1 MFPFFVGRRYTLPPG
16 GITQPRTATLSMARM
31 CLPFPRLLAA
41 APLLELLELP
51 DDDLLEL
58 LVLAFL
64 ECLFFPCVTP
74 CARRRFCEAAALLL
88 LLLLP
93 SPGSHSE
100 SLMFIFKK
108 NIRPKGQFFFQI
120 YK

>member
-1 MFPFFVGRRYTLPPG
+1 
-16 GITQPRTATLSMARM
+16 M
-31 CLPFPRLLAA
+31 CLPFPRL
-41 APLLELLELP
+41 ELLELP
-51 DDDLLEL
+51 DADLLEL

-64 ECLFFPCVTP
+64 ECLFFPCAVTP
-74 CARRRFCEAAALLL
+74 CARRRFCEAAALLLLL

-108 NIRPKGQFFFQI
+108 NIRPKRQFFSKSKNREKMGVIVYSHI
-120 YK
+120 YTMTDSNYNPFIQSPCRT